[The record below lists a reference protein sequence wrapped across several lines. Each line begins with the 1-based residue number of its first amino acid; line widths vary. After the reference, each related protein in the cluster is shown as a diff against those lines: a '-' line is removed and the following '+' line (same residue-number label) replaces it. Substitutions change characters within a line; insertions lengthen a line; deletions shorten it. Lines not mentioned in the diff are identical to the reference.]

1 MQHSL
6 RHYIII
12 LTLLALSFGV
22 GGKMYLCLS
31 PHGDMHIAQQHS
43 PCALVPKCSDHDR
56 ASTLGHHREKCQ
68 SHCLDIAL
76 GDDKA
81 ELPSKNTIQ
90 IPAPALTPLALA
102 IIPTITVQKPF
113 CPTPVVQLPQ
123 LALRQSV
130 ILLI

>member
-6 RHYIII
+6 RHYIVI
-12 LTLLALSFGV
+12 LILFTLSFGV

-31 PHGDMHIAQQHS
+31 PHGDVHIAQQHS
-43 PCALVPKCSDHDR
+43 SCALVTNHPAPDTTV
-56 ASTLGHHREKCQ
+56 AFNHHRVKCQ

-76 GDDKA
+76 GEDKSD
-81 ELPSKNTIQ
+81 LPNKYTVQ
-90 IPAPALTPLALA
+90 IPFPALMPLALS
-102 IIPTITVQKPF
+102 IIPPIAVQQPF
-113 CPTPVVQLPQ
+113 YPTPLVQLPQ